1 MVAQK
6 TREYLPSPAQ
16 IRLRAA
22 AILREKGI
30 DADLPA
36 DAPTDDDWT
45 EWEMEQAV
53 EAEMTSAELRKEE
66 EADRKEAAQLTK
78 EDKARRRSA
87 RFRDMAKGV
96 PQREADANDG
106 TEAKPGKP
114 RGHWKAWNDRRMAK
128 EALLAGASIEG
139 TIERLGMD
147 RTEASRVWLA
157 NIKADMEQRMR
168 NLVAKV
174 TKMTGTRPW
183 RITCQSGHLLKTPA
197 GLPVDHGGYDS
208 PEKAAKHAAQI
219 NSRPGG
225 AGKVTK
231 RQKRAARSAEIAAKR
246 AGRGGKVHA
255 KRGSDGP

>member
-30 DADLPA
+30 DVDLPA
-36 DAPTDDDWT
+36 DTPTDDDDWT

-53 EAEMTSAELRKEE
+53 EAEMTSAELRKAE

-78 EDKARRRSA
+78 QDKARRRASIY
-87 RFRDMAKGV
+87 RDMSKGV

-114 RGHWKAWNDRRMAK
+114 RSHWKAWQARRLAK
-128 EALLAGASIEG
+128 EALLAGASIEE

-168 NLVAKV
+168 ELVAKV
-174 TKMTGTRPW
+174 TKMTGERPW
-183 RITCQSGHLLKTPA
+183 RVTDQTGQLLKTQA
-197 GLPVDHGGYDS
+197 GLPVDNGGYDS

-225 AGKVTK
+225 AGKATK
-231 RQKRAARSAEIAAKR
+231 RQKRAARSAEIKAKR
-246 AGRGGKVHA
+246 AGRGGRVH
-255 KRGSDGP
+255 DV